1 MSIGIWSLF
10 RENVLSRRGFLGDG
24 GGGELGGDDGFGTYT
39 CPRRVRL
46 RVNSTSSM
54 SSFRPF
60 TLLFSTFSHVKID
73 SVNIEAA
80 DGVKIDAAGD

>member
-10 RENVLSRRGFLGDG
+10 RVNVSSHRGFLGDG

-60 TLLFSTFSHVKID
+60 TFSFPPFPMLK
-73 SVNIEAA
+73 
-80 DGVKIDAAGD
+80 